1 MTAKWEQRLKEISHG
16 SASPKHFIE
25 QTNKMVDHLI
35 SSSVDQAMNWV
46 FAEED
51 RENFSPSKQR
61 TKRTVKLGQC
71 KKCDGFLIDK
81 GSFYGCSNFHKNHCD
96 FTISK
101 KILGKA
107 ITQKNVKKLLQE
119 GKTELIEGFANK
131 DKTFNAMLTWD
142 DHEKKVK
149 FLFVNEKRE
158 EASKEK

>member
-1 MTAKWEQRLKEISHG
+1 
-16 SASPKHFIE
+16 
-25 QTNKMVDHLI
+25 MVDHLI
-35 SSSVDQAMNWV
+35 SSSVDQAMNWF